1 MTRPGPSTGVP
12 QCTGWGAGLAAL
24 VAVCYYGFLL
34 TGAFAPQSLA
44 RPAIGHVPWS
54 FLLGAGLLLLAVLTT
69 GLYVLVSNAA
79 EARARRSA

>member
-1 MTRPGPSTGVP
+1 MTRPGPSTGGL

-24 VAVCYYGFLL
+24 VAVCYYSFLL
-34 TGAFAPQSLA
+34 TGAFAPQLLA